1 MADLFVKLHE
11 SPEIMETEN
20 ITLVIAN
27 LPASKINPNGHI
39 HFRVMLLSV
48 IIIITSVQSQYPE
61 LNGHCNYSGFKI
73 FNRNALHPGCQQIG
87 IKQET

>member
-1 MADLFVKLHE
+1 MADLFVKRHE

-20 ITLVIAN
+20 ITLLIAN

-39 HFRVMLLSV
+39 HFSVTLLSV

-61 LNGHCNYSGFKI
+61 LHGHCHYSGLKYSTKNPYI
-73 FNRNALHPGCQQIG
+73 QYVS
-87 IKQET
+87 KYK